1 MRIFRITVKDYDYD
15 CYTGFVVASPS
26 IPDALE
32 CIYKLTAVKDEETG
46 KPYAIP
52 YYMRSSNLNIE
63 NLGEF
68 ISELKTPYIIFT
80 GYNNA

>member
-1 MRIFRITVKDYDYD
+1 MRIFRITVKEYDYD
-15 CYTGFVVASPS
+15 CYTGFVVAAKS

-32 CIYKLTAVKDEETG
+32 CIYNLTSIKDEVNG

-68 ISELKTPYIIFT
+68 LSDFNTPYIIFT

>member
-1 MRIFRITVKDYDYD
+1 MRIFRITVKEYDYD
-15 CYTGFVVASPS
+15 CYTGFVVAATS

-32 CIYKLTAVKDEETG
+32 CIYKLTALKDEATG

-68 ISELKTPYIIFT
+68 FSELRVPYIIFT